1 MKFDNQDQ
9 NPIFPLKR
17 RKLEFL
23 GAIVGIKELS
33 RGIGPWAMPKDA
45 EEPEDDQTVR

>member
-9 NPIFPLKR
+9 NPIFPQKK

-23 GAIVGIKELS
+23 GAIMGIKELS
-33 RGIGPWAMPKDA
+33 RGIGLWAMPKDA
-45 EEPEDDQTVR
+45 KEPEDDQIVR